1 MTTVKLAVV
10 FYTTYG
16 TNHQIATIAAQA
28 AKDAGAEVRLLRVAE
43 TAPQEVVNGQE
54 AWKAQLDKMS
64 DIPVV
69 TPDDMDWA
77 NAYFFSAPTRYGVVA
92 SQMRG
97 FIDTLGPLWQEGKL
111 ANKPVTATTS
121 AQNAHG
127 GQEATLLSLYT
138 TFMHWGAVLVPPGY
152 TDSVIFEAGGNP
164 YGYSHTQGD
173 LFDKAEPAIAHQARR
188 LVEFA
193 GKIAA

>member
-1 MTTVKLAVV
+1 MTTVKLAIV

-16 TNHQIATIAAQA
+16 TNHQIATIAAEA

-97 FIDTLGPLWQEGKL
+97 FIDTLGPLW
-111 ANKPVTATTS
+111 
-121 AQNAHG
+121 
-127 GQEATLLSLYT
+127 
-138 TFMHWGAVLVPPGY
+138 
-152 TDSVIFEAGGNP
+152 
-164 YGYSHTQGD
+164 
-173 LFDKAEPAIAHQARR
+173 
-188 LVEFA
+188 
-193 GKIAA
+193 